1 MSLHAYFHK
10 RIYAHRRVMQRTILA
25 LRFPSHE
32 DHEIV
37 AVVSVNVTSN
47 EAQYVLDKVH
57 GWPTFVIALYRSLDA
72 RSLSI
77 SNLFIRNFTFKLNWS
92 ERMCKFTHFFY
103 DIKKKHRLTSAAHFS
118 LSGFFSYFFSLNAQL
133 FNLHKSRWN
142 SNWTSAR
149 YYTEENNVL
158 WLEHI
163 CSCIYH
169 LTNKFSN
176 LLSLRLRAIISKCLI
191 QVPRTWT
198 NKKKKKKIIDL
209 EQVNIVF

>member
-1 MSLHAYFHK
+1 MTYIRHRPLSFARCEILASRISLFEISHLNWIEVSECVNLHIFF
-10 RIYAHRRVMQRTILA
+10 TIL
-25 LRFPSHE
+25 
-32 DHEIV
+32 
-37 AVVSVNVTSN
+37 
-47 EAQYVLDKVH
+47 
-57 GWPTFVIALYRSLDA
+57 
-72 RSLSI
+72 
-77 SNLFIRNFTFKLNWS
+77 
-92 ERMCKFTHFFY
+92 
-103 DIKKKHRLTSAAHFS
+103 KKKHRLTSAAHFS

-198 NKKKKKKIIDL
+198 NKKKKKKKKNYRSWAGKYCILTNDDRSIDRAERL
-209 EQVNIVF
+209 